1 MDSSVPTAV
10 NNPSGETM
18 KAEAHGWSGSIV
30 YTRPFMKAVEFSGVF
45 EDGEADML
53 REPLS

>member
-1 MDSSVPTAV
+1 
-10 NNPSGETM
+10 
-18 KAEAHGWSGSIV
+18 V